1 MLRINK
7 EYSPRKGIKHSRKTK
22 SSAFLLQILSN
33 FQECA
38 RGQGKFDI
46 EWNET
51 CVADGACTRSCYL

>member
-1 MLRINK
+1 MSILLERALNILVK
-7 EYSPRKGIKHSRKTK
+7 QK